1 MRKILHSSTIYQLRL
16 ELWVTDIICYLLVTI
31 CMLMWEVR
39 NGENYMKNS
48 SISVYTLNASVIKL
62 RRM

>member
-1 MRKILHSSTIYQLRL
+1 
-16 ELWVTDIICYLLVTI
+16 
-31 CMLMWEVR
+31 MWEVR